1 MSQKLILTCIKN
13 EGAFLLDWIAHNLA
27 LGIDHFMIFTNDCD
41 DGTDALA
48 ERLQAIGIATHIS
61 NNDAGDKGP
70 QWAAMNHKLVKNI
83 PNGDWVFVSDIDEYL
98 NIKTGDGTLTA
109 LLEKI
114 PNPQAISIPW
124 RFFGSARQIHAT
136 TAPVRETFTKTSP
149 YPLLYPR
156 QALMFKSFF
165 QMSDAIQKP
174 GIHAPRLKNGHTWQS
189 LNWANGNGTQMQVF
203 DPKTPIL
210 MGPNAGIELAQ
221 INHYALRSA
230 KSFLVKAARGLANR
244 KGAKIDLTYWMRRN
258 FNGLED
264 RSILRLSDQTRAH
277 LARLTRDPILSKL
290 HEAASEWHVE
300 QAERLAET
308 PEGLNLLSGIMLA
321 GDSRVLSP
329 AEAQVMY
336 RHHHALGTA
345 ELAL

>member
-27 LGIDHFMIFTNDCD
+27 LGIDHFLIFTNDCD

-48 ERLQAIGIATHIS
+48 ERLQALGIATHIS
-61 NNDAGDKGP
+61 DNDGGDKGP

-83 PNGDWVFVSDIDEYL
+83 PNGDWVFVSDVDEYL
-98 NIKTGDGTLTA
+98 NIKTGDGTLSS
-109 LLEKI
+109 LSEKI
-114 PNPQAISIPW
+114 PNSQAISIPW
-124 RFFGSARQIHAT
+124 RFFGSSGQTDFTHAS
-136 TAPVRETFTKTSP
+136 VRETFTKTSP

-189 LNWANGNGTQMQVF
+189 LNWANGNGTKMQVF

-258 FNGLED
+258 FNDLED
-264 RSILRLSDQTRAH
+264 RTVLRLADATQAKLSE
-277 LARLTRDPILSKL
+277 LLSDPILADL
-290 HEAASEWHVE
+290 HRQACIWHQE
-300 QAERLAET
+300 QAEQLASSD
-308 PEGLNLLSGIMLA
+308 EGLNLLSGIVLA
-321 GDSRVLSP
+321 GDSRVLGP
-329 AEAQVMY
+329 EQAQMMY
-336 RHHHALGTA
+336 RHHRALRLSEIA
-345 ELAL
+345 S